1 MVVLNVIKDIL
12 TIKENA
18 NTRVV
23 LNLLI
28 KFVYNVGMG

>member
-1 MVVLNVIKDIL
+1 MAVLNVTKDIL

-18 NTRVV
+18 STRVV